1 VTVQAAP
8 DSAPDSVPESSPG
21 SASGF
26 ARETGPA
33 SAPDAPAPAPASVH
47 PHLLFW
53 VPALLRLC
61 LVFVAAGVCWWLAGP
76 VAGLCVALA
85 ITVAL
90 LVVQLAYLHQLGEWL
105 IHPHSS
111 RLPDGWGAW
120 TDVFARLYRLRRDDE
135 RNQDELAEWL
145 ARFRQAMHLLP
156 EGVAIMDDVLLL
168 EWCNPAAE
176 RHLGLTLAKDKGR
189 RVTNLIRHPEFIDY
203 IILGRY
209 QQPLT
214 LAFRGRKL
222 VVQIIPFE
230 NRRQILV
237 THDATETERIEAM
250 RRDFIANAS
259 HELRTPLTVIV
270 GFLEIALADP
280 GLDEKTR
287 TAHLTLMTEQ
297 AQRMQCLI
305 GDMLTL
311 SRLESDEYP
320 LKRERVDMKALV
332 EQVALDA
339 RALSNGRHEIEFSAE
354 GPDLMGST
362 EELRSAF
369 GNLATNAVRY
379 TPEGGRILLSWTR
392 GGSEDRQD
400 LRFTVADTGIGI
412 DEQHISRLTER
423 FYRVDKSRSRET
435 QGTGLGLAIV
445 KHVLLRHG
453 GRLAITSEP
462 GKGSVFTAVLPNTS
476 LPG

>member
-1 VTVQAAP
+1 LNP
-8 DSAPDSVPESSPG
+8 K
-21 SASGF
+21 
-26 ARETGPA
+26 
-33 SAPDAPAPAPASVH
+33 
-47 PHLLFW
+47 LLFW
-53 VPALLRLC
+53 VPAMLRLG
-61 LVFVAAGVCWWLAGP
+61 LLLLGAGAVWWMAGP
-76 VAGLCVALA
+76 VAGLSLALV
-85 ITVAL
+85 ITIVL
-90 LVVQLAYLHQLGEWL
+90 LFVQLNYLHHLGEWL
-105 IHPHSS
+105 DHPHSS

-120 TDVFARLYRLRRDDE
+120 TEVFARLYRLRRDDE

-145 ARFRQAMHLLP
+145 ARFRQAMQLLP

-176 RHLGLTLAKDKGR
+176 RHLGLTLERDKGR

-209 QQPLT
+209 EQPLT
-214 LAFRGRKL
+214 LSIRGRKL

-237 THDATETERIEAM
+237 THDATESDRIEAM

-270 GFLEIALADP
+270 GFLEIAMADP
-280 GLDEKTR
+280 GLDERTR

-297 AQRMQCLI
+297 AERMQRLI
-305 GDMLTL
+305 EDMLTL

-320 LKRERVDMKALV
+320 LKRERVDVEALV
-332 EQVALDA
+332 EQVANDA
-339 RALSNGRHEIEFSAE
+339 RALSGGRHIVEVAVD
-354 GPDLMGST
+354 GPDVMGSLD
-362 EELRSAF
+362 ELRSAF
-369 GNLATNAVRY
+369 GNLASNAVRY
-379 TPEGGRILLSWTR
+379 TPAGGTIRLHWLR
-392 GGSEDRQD
+392 GPND
-400 LRFTVADTGIGI
+400 LRFEVCDNGIGI
-412 DEQHISRLTER
+412 DEQHIARLTER

-453 GRLAITSEP
+453 GKLSIRSTP
-462 GKGSVFTAVLPNTS
+462 GKGSVFTASLPNTT

>member
-1 VTVQAAP
+1 VQTAP
-8 DSAPDSVPESSPG
+8 DVTPCAATES
-21 SASGF
+21 
-26 ARETGPA
+26 
-33 SAPDAPAPAPASVH
+33 DAPKPGGVH

-53 VPALLRLC
+53 IPAMLRLG
-61 LVFVAAGVCWWLAGP
+61 LVFAAGGIAWWLFGV
-76 VAGLCVALA
+76 VAGLGLALA
-85 ITVAL
+85 IVVCL
-90 LVVQLAYLHQLGEWL
+90 LVVQLSYLHQLGEWL
-105 IHPHSS
+105 DHPHSS
-111 RLPDGWGAW
+111 RLPDGWGSW

-135 RNQDELAEWL
+135 RHQDELAEWL

-156 EGVAIMDDVLLL
+156 EGVAIMDDVLFL
-168 EWCNPAAE
+168 EWCNPTAE
-176 RHLGLTLAKDKGR
+176 RHLGLTLEKDKGR

-209 QQPLT
+209 EQPLT

-270 GFLEIALADP
+270 GFLEIAMGDP
-280 GLDEKTR
+280 GMIEATR
-287 TAHLTLMTEQ
+287 VAHLKLMTEQ
-297 AQRMQCLI
+297 AQRMQRLI
-305 GDMLTL
+305 EDMLTL

-320 LKRERVDMKALV
+320 LKRERVDMHALV
-332 EQVALDA
+332 EQVTRDA
-339 RALSNGRHEIEFSAE
+339 RALSNGRHAIEFSVDA
-354 GPDLMGST
+354 PDVMGSLD
-362 EELRSAF
+362 ELRSAF

-392 GGSEDRQD
+392 TDKD
-400 LRFTVADTGIGI
+400 LRFAVADTGIGI

-453 GRLAITSEP
+453 GKLTITSEA
-462 GKGSVFTAVLPNTS
+462 GKGSVFTASLPNTS